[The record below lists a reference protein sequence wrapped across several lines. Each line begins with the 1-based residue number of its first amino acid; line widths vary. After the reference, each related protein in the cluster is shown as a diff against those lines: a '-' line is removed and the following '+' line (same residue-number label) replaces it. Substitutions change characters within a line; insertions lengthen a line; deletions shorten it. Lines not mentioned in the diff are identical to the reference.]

1 MKKKF
6 KILITW
12 RLMID
17 NIGYYKKKF
26 SINNVTYDF
35 IYREQGLSEKDLIKV
50 IHKYDG
56 IICGDD
62 QINRNVLNKAKKL
75 KIISKWGSGIDSI
88 DKEFA
93 KYKNIKIINSPGA
106 FTEPVAQHA
115 VGMMFSLTR
124 NLIFNHLD
132 LNKGIWSKRIN
143 QNIYKKN
150 IGIIGYGKIGKEI
163 KKILNIFKTKFY
175 FYDPRYKSKYFVNK
189 NLLLKNSDVIFI
201 CCELNKNSKHLIR
214 INELKKMK
222 KTAFLI
228 NISRGAI
235 IKNIDLIKALKN
247 NFIAGAG
254 IDVFEKEPIG
264 KNSEFLKLSNCL
276 LTSHNAFNSDQ
287 AISEINK
294 KTVDNILNFFKKLS
308 KYS

>member
-1 MKKKF
+1 
-6 KILITW
+6 
-12 RLMID
+12 
-17 NIGYYKKKF
+17 
-26 SINNVTYDF
+26 
-35 IYREQGLSEKDLIKV
+35 
-50 IHKYDG
+50 
-56 IICGDD
+56 
-62 QINRNVLNKAKKL
+62 
-75 KIISKWGSGIDSI
+75 
-88 DKEFA
+88 
-93 KYKNIKIINSPGA
+93 
-106 FTEPVAQHA
+106 
-115 VGMMFSLTR
+115 
-124 NLIFNHLD
+124 
-132 LNKGIWSKRIN
+132 
-143 QNIYKKN
+143 
-150 IGIIGYGKIGKEI
+150 
-163 KKILNIFKTKFY
+163 
-175 FYDPRYKSKYFVNK
+175 
-189 NLLLKNSDVIFI
+189 
-201 CCELNKNSKHLIR
+201 
-214 INELKKMK
+214 MK